1 LNARYTLPR
10 TERLKSR
17 KTIAALFA
25 SAQGIS
31 VDQVRALHLIEPNA
45 EGGVQVGFSAPARQ
59 FRQAVDR
66 NRVKRLLR
74 EAWRLQ
80 QLPLREY
87 FEGRTERLVVFMI
100 YRGKQL
106 PDQGAVMQQVAGVI
120 QKLQQRYVRSS
131 V

>member
-1 LNARYTLPR
+1 MNARYTLPR

-31 VDQVRALHLIEPNA
+31 VDQVRALHLIEPHA

-59 FRQAVDR
+59 FRHAVDR
-66 NRVKRLLR
+66 NRVKRLMR

-80 QLPLREY
+80 QLPLRAY
-87 FEGRTERLVVFMI
+87 FMGRTERLVVFLI
-100 YRGKQL
+100 YRGRTL
-106 PDQGAVMQQVAGVI
+106 PDQEVVMKQVAGII